1 MKAHL
6 ENSMGIMI
14 QEPGAKNL
22 TKQTMNNA
30 IENPSETA
38 VLSLIDVFRPLL
50 PADHRVTSVVETKK
64 AEYTID

>member
-6 ENSMGIMI
+6 ETSMGIMI
-14 QEPGAKNL
+14 QEPGEKNL

-30 IENPSETA
+30 IENPTEVG

-50 PADHRVTSVVETKK
+50 PANHRVPCVVETKK
-64 AEYTID
+64 TEYTID